1 MQHSIEAY
9 FLMNFLLDSALIA
22 VVARA
27 NECLAAKRIFFS
39 GMLAALYATLTQHFA
54 PALAHPAVQL
64 VLLIPI
70 SLIVCMDPEPRRWG
84 SIAFQLA
91 CGSMMLG
98 GIGLLFGDRNVSV
111 FPWRLPILGSGM
123 LLLYLLLSARTR
135 RLTTWEVTVFLRFG
149 SRSISFRALIDTGN
163 RLREPVSGLP
173 VLIAEASLLH
183 GVISEDDASSGR
195 EIAFGGLGGTGKIRC
210 FRPDSVLIRRGNAL
224 VQAPA
229 VWVAVYPGKIPGNTR
244 ALAPPSFAIIPGKT

>member
-9 FLMNFLLDSALIA
+9 FLMNFILDSALIA

-27 NECLAAKRIFFS
+27 NECLELKRVFLC
-39 GMLAALYATLTQHFA
+39 GMLAALYAALTVRFL
-54 PALAHPAVQL
+54 PSMAHPLIQL
-64 VLLIPI
+64 LLLVPI

-84 SIAFQLA
+84 SVFFQLF

-98 GIGLLFGDRNVSV
+98 GSGMLFGSRTAYG
-111 FPWRLPILGSGM
+111 FPGILPILIGG
-123 LLLYLLLSARTR
+123 LILLYLLLNTRSR

-149 SRSISFRALIDTGN
+149 SRSIHFRALIDTGN

-173 VLIAEASLLH
+173 VLIAEEGLLH
-183 GVISEDDASSGR
+183 GLILEECTYPCR
-195 EIAFGGLGGTGKIRC
+195 EVTFGGLGGNGKIRC
-210 FRPDSVLIRRGNAL
+210 FRPDSVLIRHGNSF

-229 VWVAVYPGKIPGNTR
+229 VWVAVYPGKIPGNIR